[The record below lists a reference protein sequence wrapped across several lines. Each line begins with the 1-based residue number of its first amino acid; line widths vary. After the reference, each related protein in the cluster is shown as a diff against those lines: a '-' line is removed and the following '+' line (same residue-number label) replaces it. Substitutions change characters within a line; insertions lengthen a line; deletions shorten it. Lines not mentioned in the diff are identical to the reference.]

1 MTVPLS
7 EKRMRLRLVKGEPRP
22 FMLTVNPSIPRI
34 VLSYRFPACNGEP
47 HTLRLLTYEGP
58 KVCELVTLAMDIA
71 HKHRVPSD
79 RFTKATGGRAGLPDA
94 AGARLALL
102 LWAMRPIHKPSR
114 AALVKAGILAMPDE
128 EVFYWYAKTEG
139 GSGLSA
145 SQRRRT
151 ALKALRTLLAGD

>member
-1 MTVPLS
+1 MTLLVRERRP
-7 EKRMRLRLVKGEPRP
+7 RLRLVKGEPRP

-34 VLSYRFPACNGEP
+34 VLSYRFPVSNGQQ

-58 KVCELVTLAMDIA
+58 KMCELMNLAMDIA

-79 RFTKATGGRAGLPDA
+79 RFTKATGGRAGLPEA

-102 LWAMRPIHKPSR
+102 LWALRPIHKPSR

-145 SQRRRT
+145 SQRRST